1 MKNKTNLKMI
11 NWSILII
18 VVLTAVISAIVTLY
32 DLYNTPAFGEDA
44 QSRAGFRWGT
54 LHFFISIAILII
66 SVFLAIGWKRLFPFN
81 VPIFIILVGF
91 CYVLFFLTFTIGW
104 VGIQGMLGFLIAFL
118 IGVILIISYSI
129 SILIQRLNATNNR

>member
-1 MKNKTNLKMI
+1 MKNKTNLKTI

-18 VVLTAVISAIVTLY
+18 VVLTAVITAIITIY

-44 QSRAGFRWGT
+44 PSSAGFRWGT
-54 LHFFISIAILII
+54 LHIIISIAILFI

-81 VPIFIILVGF
+81 VPISIILVGF

-104 VGIQGMLGFLIAFL
+104 RQNTGHAWLPYHFPNRGDFNNFLFNFF
-118 IGVILIISYSI
+118 SYST
-129 SILIQRLNATNNR
+129 SQCYQ